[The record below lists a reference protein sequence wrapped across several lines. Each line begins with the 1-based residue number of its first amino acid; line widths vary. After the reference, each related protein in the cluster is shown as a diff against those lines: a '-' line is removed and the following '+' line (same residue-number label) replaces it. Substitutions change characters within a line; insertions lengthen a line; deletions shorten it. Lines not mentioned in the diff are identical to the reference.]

1 MKLYLTR
8 NETAKLLGVTPQTVS
23 NYVEKGLLVESSKRD
38 PKAKA
43 MRILRQSV
51 ETLLE
56 EGYDLLEQSKAME
69 ALSKELKETREYFL
83 RKRDE
88 LKADLAILEIRRDF
102 QD

>member
-56 EGYDLLEQSKAME
+56 EGYDVLCGSDIWSEEFSFS
-69 ALSKELKETREYFL
+69 LSAYFARSSHAV
-83 RKRDE
+83 RKMRQLCNE
-88 LKADLAILEIRRDF
+88 
-102 QD
+102 

>member
-23 NYVEKGLLVESSKRD
+23 NYLEKGLLVESSKRD

-56 EGYDLLEQSKAME
+56 EGYDVLEQSKAME
-69 ALSKELKETREYFL
+69 ALSKELK
-83 RKRDE
+83 
-88 LKADLAILEIRRDF
+88 
-102 QD
+102 